1 MNTIASRFL
10 SFEEPLGAGLV
21 KFAYFVIAAVLL
33 LLMVIAMIAGIVTM
47 FEVGFLTGL
56 GRFLLAPLQFVL
68 ALILLR
74 VATEVVLAILS
85 IDDQLTDGT
94 RTEGAMPIPSP
105 KEAMSGGGSGGLPK
119 SPDTSVTEASKDQN
133 QRAPFTRGADGG
145 DVDTSETEASK
156 DENQKAPFT
165 RGSDDQGSGV
175 TSDASSG
182 ASSSSAASSGG
193 AKSVGTAPARKP
205 AAKKA
210 TKKATKKTANASASS
225 ASSASGG
232 EDAGTANATSSDL
245 AKKTAE
251 AAKAATRPSASKDDD
266 GASS

>member
-33 LLMVIAMIAGIVTM
+33 ILMVIAMIAGIVAM
-47 FEVGFLTGL
+47 FEVGFFAGL

-85 IDDQLTDGT
+85 IDDNLTDGA

-105 KEAMSGGGSGGLPK
+105 KQAMSGGSSLPK

-133 QRAPFTRGADGG
+133 QRAPFTRGADGK

-156 DENQKAPFT
+156 EENQAAPFT
-165 RGSDDQGSGV
+165 QGSSTQGSG
-175 TSDASSG
+175 
-182 ASSSSAASSGG
+182 SSAASSASASSAGASSSG
-193 AKSVGTAPARKP
+193 TAKSVSTAPAP
-205 AAKKA
+205 EASAKKAPAKKTA
-210 TKKATKKTANASASS
+210 TKKATKKTANSP
-225 ASSASGG
+225 ASG
-232 EDAGTANATSSDL
+232 DADTANATSSES

-251 AAKAATRPSASKDDD
+251 AAKAATRPSASDDKG
-266 GASS
+266 GAS